1 MKQLSGQALTVS
13 LYHGYQLDL
22 VVTLQC
28 IGHRM
33 LMYVNRGY
41 HCQWASASARC
52 HTEAGDLS
60 FP

>member
-1 MKQLSGQALTVS
+1 MKQLSGQVITVS
-13 LYHGYQLDL
+13 LYHGYPLDL
-22 VVTLQC
+22 VAMLQR

-33 LMYVNRGY
+33 LMYVNRGS
-41 HCQWASASARC
+41 HCQWASVSPQC